1 MSLYEN
7 FATNKDRELGGVAM
21 EYSANKDGT
30 IPTFTV
36 TRMCRSN
43 TRYNKRLEAATK
55 PHRRAIQLETM
66 DNNLAEKIS
75 MQVFVDTILLGW
87 SNIQGRD
94 SKVIPFSKS
103 AAIVLF
109 TDLPDLYDDL
119 QMRAS
124 KASEFRD
131 EVMEE
136 EAKN

>member
-7 FATNKDRELGGVAM
+7 FQTNKEREVGGVPM
-21 EYSANKDGT
+21 EYSPNKDGT
-30 IPTFTV
+30 IPTFNV
-36 TRMCRSN
+36 TRMSRSN
-43 TRYNKRLEAATK
+43 TRYTKRLEAATK

-75 MQVFVDTILLGW
+75 MQVFVETILLGW
-87 SNIQGRD
+87 SNIQDRSG
-94 SKVIPFSKS
+94 KVISFSKA
-103 AAIVLF
+103 AAIALF

-119 QMRAS
+119 QARAT

-131 EVMEE
+131 AAVEE

>member
-7 FATNKDRELGGVAM
+7 FETNKEREVGGVPM
-21 EYSANKDGT
+21 EYSPNKDGT
-30 IPTFTV
+30 IPTFNV
-36 TRMCRSN
+36 TRMSRSN
-43 TRYNKRLEAATK
+43 VRYTKRLEAATK

-94 SKVIPFSKS
+94 GKAIPFSKA

-119 QMRAS
+119 QGRAS
-124 KASEFRD
+124 KASEFRN
-131 EVMEE
+131 EVIEE

>member
-7 FATNKDRELGGVAM
+7 FETNKEREIGGVPM
-21 EYSANKDGT
+21 EYSPNKDGSV
-30 IPTFTV
+30 PTFHV
-36 TRMCRSN
+36 TRMSRSN
-43 TRYNKRLEAATK
+43 TRYTKRLEAATK

-66 DNNLAEKIS
+66 DNTLAEKIS
-75 MQVFVDTILLGW
+75 MGVFVETILLGW

-94 SKVIPFSKS
+94 GKVIPFSKA
-103 AAIVLF
+103 AAIALF

-119 QMRAS
+119 QGRAS

-131 EVMEE
+131 AAVEE